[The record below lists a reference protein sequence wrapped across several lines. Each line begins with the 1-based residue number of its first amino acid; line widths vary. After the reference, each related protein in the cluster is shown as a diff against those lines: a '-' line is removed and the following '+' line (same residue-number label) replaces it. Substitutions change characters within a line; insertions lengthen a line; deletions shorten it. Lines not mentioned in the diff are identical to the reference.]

1 MKTNTKHDD
10 RELTLETLEIG
21 YHREFT
27 SSTSVFL
34 FVFVFVCFIF
44 DSLANVS
51 VHANSL
57 WNPPLQKLLWD
68 WTAKSISKAPGQLI
82 NGPVQISK
90 GLSFLFDPGF
100 VRKADFSPNE
110 LILNNFCCLLLVVW
124 AKWREHELTKGL
136 QPSLVL
142 SVNSA
147 ERKKQQQGA
156 KLSSM
161 LDLWLCGC
169 TSVLSRIV
177 EGAVEL

>member
-110 LILNNFCCLLLVVW
+110 LILNNFCCLLYELSGENMNLLKVCNQVLCYQSTVLREKNNNKVRSW
-124 AKWREHELTKGL
+124 AACWIYD
-136 QPSLVL
+136 
-142 SVNSA
+142 SVDARVSSA
-147 ERKKQQQGA
+147 E
-156 KLSSM
+156 S
-161 LDLWLCGC
+161 
-169 TSVLSRIV
+169 
-177 EGAVEL
+177 

>member
-27 SSTSVFL
+27 SST
-34 FVFVFVCFIF
+34 FVLGFSDFVCFIF
-44 DSLANVS
+44 DSLAIVS

-100 VRKADFSPNE
+100 VRKVAFSPNE
-110 LILNNFCCLLLVVW
+110 LILNNFCCLLYELSGDNMNLLKICNQVLCYQSTVL
-124 AKWREHELTKGL
+124 REK
-136 QPSLVL
+136 Q
-142 SVNSA
+142 
-147 ERKKQQQGA
+147 QQQGA